1 MVYILL
7 TEFNGIPKILGVFD
21 SAGKA
26 IEEKKKYNGIWSII
40 FTEEV
45 Q

>member
-7 TEFNGIPKILGVFD
+7 TEFNGVPKILGVFD

-26 IEEKKKYNGIWSII
+26 IEEKKKYSGIWSII
-40 FTEEV
+40 LNEEV
-45 Q
+45 K

>member
-1 MVYILL
+1 MVYVLL

-26 IEEKKKYNGIWSII
+26 IEEKKKHNGIWSII
-40 FTEEV
+40 LTEEV
-45 Q
+45 K